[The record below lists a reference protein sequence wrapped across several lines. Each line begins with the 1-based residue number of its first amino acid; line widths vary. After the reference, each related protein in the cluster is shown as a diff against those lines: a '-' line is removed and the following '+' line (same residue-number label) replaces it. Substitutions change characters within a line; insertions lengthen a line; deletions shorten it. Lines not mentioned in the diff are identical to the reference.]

1 MEFMKVILYILFSII
16 SAYAISDHICADKAD
31 KSVQLH
37 SDQLC
42 MPVADNGY
50 IQDTEKAL
58 AQCIK
63 SNSFTAPQ
71 FGNNAGQKNNC
82 QNANFRKIPDSLKQL
97 LLKKCSDLT
106 PCISKNIK
114 LWKISIISLLHEIS
128 ADYYIISLNKI
139 RC

>member
-1 MEFMKVILYILFSII
+1 MKVILYILFSII

-31 KSVQLH
+31 KSGQLH

-71 FGNNAGQKNNC
+71 FGNNAGQKTTAKMPTSGKFLIRSNNC
-82 QNANFRKIPDSLKQL
+82 
-97 LLKKCSDLT
+97 C
-106 PCISKNIK
+106 
-114 LWKISIISLLHEIS
+114 
-128 ADYYIISLNKI
+128 
-139 RC
+139 